1 MIKNNDSII
10 TTVLP
15 EVFHSI
21 LGQLYLFLVSIFA
34 KKKRKIQVSNFS

>member
-1 MIKNNDSII
+1 MTKNNDSII

-21 LGQLYLFLVSIFA
+21 LRQLYLFLLSVFE
-34 KKKRKIQVSNFS
+34 KKKK